1 MFIYNFSARQIPKKK
16 VNTSQHFILSAT
28 FHRTFTKTCKS
39 LVLKNNWESQ
49 LKQIHIKGFL
59 YILSWMNRLKTSI
72 HNSPSINEVH
82 WRGIMV
88 QFFSQLI
95 FLSPSHK
102 KTVFSKVFQRF
113 SIWSHWSKHWI
124 SPMYFFLPLLPPF
137 AAAVWNQTEDWI
149 TNYNFATSTSVFL
162 ATDQQK
168 VDERPTL

>member
-1 MFIYNFSARQIPKKK
+1 M
-16 VNTSQHFILSAT
+16 SAT
-28 FHRTFTKTCKS
+28 FHRKFTKTCKS
-39 LVLKNNWESQ
+39 FVLKNNWESQ

-124 SPMYFFLPLLPPF
+124 SPMCFFLPLLPLSLLSGIRQRIEL
-137 AAAVWNQTEDWI
+137 QTTILQLAHPSFWQQI
-149 TNYNFATSTSVFL
+149 NKRSTRGQLYKSWVTFPPMTNYQKRFL
-162 ATDQQK
+162 
-168 VDERPTL
+168 VGP